1 MVMNRPPARPL
12 VPEDTF
18 RRVNPSIYLS
28 RAGAA
33 HLRSFIT
40 GQTPLN
46 VARSMFGE
54 ADLVTAE
61 IIKAATTPATT
72 TTGGWAREFARTAVL
87 SLIQDAASLSAAAS
101 IIARGLSLDL
111 GHLAQLTVPSRP
123 LTPNDAA
130 KFVQEGV
137 PITVRAFNFAAGTLR
152 PYALKTITTYSREL
166 SESSSI
172 DAAVRQTL
180 AESFGLGLDA
190 VMLSASAGSASQP
203 AGLFQSAA
211 ITAATGGGAT
221 AMFAD
226 IKALMAAL
234 AQNGAGAN
242 VVFVAPL
249 PQVATLKAQ
258 LGPKWDFPIFP
269 SSAMAAASI
278 GAVDATSLVSGFGSE
293 IEFEVSKSAAL
304 HMDTTPS
311 DIGSGGTL
319 ATPIK
324 STYQLDLL
332 ALKAT
337 MKISWTMRVS
347 GHAQLI
353 TACTW

>member
-1 MVMNRPPARPL
+1 MGSRPFPL
-12 VPEDTF
+12 PQDL
-18 RRVNPSIYLS
+18 PSGMKVAKPSVYLC

-40 GQTPLN
+40 GQTPLS
-46 VARSMFGE
+46 VARSMFG
-54 ADLVTAE
+54 DGDIVTAE
-61 IIKAATTPATT
+61 IIKSASTPATT
-72 TTGGWAREFARTAVL
+72 VTGGWAQELARTAVL
-87 SLIQDAASLSAAAS
+87 SLIQDAATISAAAS
-101 IIARGLSLDL
+101 AIVRGLSLDL
-111 GHLAQLTVPSRP
+111 GHLVQLTVPARP

-137 PITVRAFNFAAGTLR
+137 PITVRAFNFAAATLR

-166 SESSSI
+166 SESSNI
-172 DAAVRQTL
+172 EAAVRQTL

-190 VMLSASAGSASQP
+190 VMLSASPGSASQP

-258 LGPKWDFPIFP
+258 LGPKWDFPIFA

-278 GAVDATSLVSGFGSE
+278 GAVDCTSLVSGFARE

-304 HMDTTPS
+304 HMDATPS

-324 STYQLDLL
+324 STFQLDLL

-347 GHAQLI
+347 EHAQLI